1 MKVVNKI
8 IQKIH
13 LHNYPNRPLASE
25 VLTCHLLQR
34 QHPYWTSFSV
44 YKKSVCNDHFG
55 LSHFNWTVGKYNY
68 HILRTG
74 CFPFIK
80 YHCTR
85 RPYEDLTFDNTFFTF
100 LKVINLGVPTLAYGI
115 ACWMLVRYHED
126 VETTKGTVRIY
137 FLNKEE
143 KNSQY

>member
-1 MKVVNKI
+1 MHCEAVSNASVTSTHGKK
-8 IQKIH
+8 H
-13 LHNYPNRPLASE
+13 L
-25 VLTCHLLQR
+25 
-34 QHPYWTSFSV
+34 
-44 YKKSVCNDHFG
+44 
-55 LSHFNWTVGKYNY
+55 
-68 HILRTG
+68 
-74 CFPFIK
+74 